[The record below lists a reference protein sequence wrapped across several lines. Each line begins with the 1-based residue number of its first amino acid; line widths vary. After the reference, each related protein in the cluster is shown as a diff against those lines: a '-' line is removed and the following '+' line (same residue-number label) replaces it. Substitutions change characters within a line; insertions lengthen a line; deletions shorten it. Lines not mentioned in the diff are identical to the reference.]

1 MEVSLVTIQFY
12 AREKY
17 WHHIIDVASEE
28 LRRGQDAVLTFW
40 KSFGMFK
47 EGSVVEAIREL
58 DSVSRKREVQFP
70 ACIALQVYHKSCKV
84 VDEEAITRL
93 KSQTKDLKNNA
104 PDSAVLLA
112 CQLFCHM
119 GMADKARGLI
129 GELIN
134 RNQENP
140 NFLMTYGWIEIYA
153 GGDLKEAAGLFDQ
166 VMDEVGEQMY
176 SKYLDSILGKIKV
189 LEILKDYKNMVEYLN
204 DLLVKAPRFVPGLVE
219 KVKAQILIGNWDD
232 IVESVQRVLL
242 ASNKNIEALRIWTF
256 YALAREASYDVAV
269 DKLKELKSAL
279 QQKEP
284 KNAQLYIDVIK
295 PIVRISGRKQP
306 VLDVCLVIAQ
316 EAKKISPKNAHV
328 LLEVGEIL
336 RLLGDYK
343 AAIQVFNEAT
353 QLDEENNQAINKIV
367 WCKILQGNYSE
378 ASQQMD
384 FLLEVE
390 ENSGRS
396 AELAFIASLLKW
408 RKDQDKKEALKLLE
422 ETLSLHIAASKQMS
436 PSLEFYSKLNP
447 DFLLEIAREHLQYLG
462 LKPLSKTAKAPAYL
476 VRATKLLETITKQ
489 IPGIIEGHLLLAKSR
504 FIANDHSNAQR
515 YIQISLQLDPDCI
528 DALILSSLI
537 SLQAGQFASAQTTLE
552 QALARSFTIRE
563 NPLFMLVKGQVEV
576 KQKKFAD
583 AIKTFE
589 AALGL
594 PGIRSAGEN
603 KKTGV
608 LGVSDE
614 DRGSVFA
621 NLAVAY
627 AENGEI
633 QKATRLMAEAIGE
646 FAGTSV
652 EVIIV
657 LANSEIALK
666 KGDIKQA
673 LNILNGIPV
682 DSPSYKDSKIAQSEI
697 YLNRMSNRRLYA
709 KCFSDIVSSDESVE
723 NYLMFGEALMRI
735 QEPEE
740 AIKIYEKALRQKPD
754 DLFLTKEIGRALVL
768 THDYQRAIQY
778 YESAVRNDPKKTELL
793 TDLANLY
800 LRLKDFQSANLI
812 LEQALKKEPTDIN
825 SMKEAAQNYLL
836 QAQVFLKS
844 NKGDS
849 KIQGPVIEA
858 ANSLKN
864 AGMIQKDLLASSRD
878 MSPEQIDKE
887 KKNCSKIFFQ
897 LGQYFEQRERNYPQA
912 LAYYNESASY
922 DDMNVAAILRA
933 AFLFEK
939 QGDYQ
944 KCIQYC
950 NRVLRIDP
958 SNEEAATLM
967 AEIQLQAFSV
977 EEALETYKKLLDNKS
992 DQYNILSKLV
1002 FTLRRVN
1009 KLEHFE
1015 KLLKNAERKKSS
1027 EAGQA
1032 YCRGLFF
1039 RFKGQV
1045 REALEEFN
1053 KSRTDVIYGVPS
1065 LERMIDIYLNPD
1077 DDIPSGSVRLSA
1089 DNISAAESL
1098 VEELFSKSNNLKT
1111 LTMRAMVHIA
1121 KNKKDSVEKGLEIL
1135 TSIFENNQSYVPAM
1149 IAYTVGKQAMNKD
1162 TDAKSMLRNFS
1173 KYPYTIEYAEE
1184 FEKGWLMLAQAF
1196 IDSDNKDSA
1205 TELLQRC
1212 LKYNQSCGKAKEILG
1227 TIKESENKF
1236 NEASDY
1242 YQAAWKISKT
1252 ASIGFRLA
1260 FSFMKSKKYVQAI
1273 SVSKEILTMYPDYP
1287 RIKSEILDKCRS
1299 LIRA

>member
-1 MEVSLVTIQFY
+1 
-12 AREKY
+12 
-17 WHHIIDVASEE
+17 
-28 LRRGQDAVLTFW
+28 
-40 KSFGMFK
+40 
-47 EGSVVEAIREL
+47 
-58 DSVSRKREVQFP
+58 
-70 ACIALQVYHKSCKV
+70 
-84 VDEEAITRL
+84 
-93 KSQTKDLKNNA
+93 
-104 PDSAVLLA
+104 
-112 CQLFCHM
+112 
-119 GMADKARGLI
+119 
-129 GELIN
+129 
-134 RNQENP
+134 
-140 NFLMTYGWIEIYA
+140 MTYAWIEVYA
-153 GGDLKEAAGLFDQ
+153 NGDLKEAAGVFDQ

-176 SKYLDSILGKIKV
+176 SRYLESVLGKIKV

-204 DLLVKAPRFVPGLVE
+204 DLLIKAPRFIPGLVE
-219 KVKAQILIGNWDD
+219 KVKAQVLIGNWDD

-242 ASNKNIEALRIWTF
+242 ANNKNIEALRIWTF
-256 YALAREASYDVAV
+256 YSLAREASYDVAV
-269 DKLKELKSAL
+269 EKLKDLKSAL

-284 KNAQLYIDVIK
+284 KNAKLYIDIIK
-295 PIVRISGRKQP
+295 PIVRISGRKHQ
-306 VLDVCLVIAQ
+306 VLEVCLMIAQ
-316 EAKKISPKNAHV
+316 EAKKISPNNSQV

-336 RLLGDYK
+336 RLLGDFK
-343 AAIQVFNEAT
+343 AAIQTFNEAT
-353 QLDEENNQAINKIV
+353 QLEEDNSQAINKIV
-367 WCKILQGNYSE
+367 WCKILQGMFAE
-378 ASQQMD
+378 ASQQME

-408 RKDQDKKEALKLLE
+408 RKDQDKKEALRLLE

-436 PSLEFYSKLNP
+436 PSLEFYAKLNP

-462 LKPLSKTAKAPAYL
+462 LKPLSKTAKAPPYL
-476 VRATKLLETITKQ
+476 VRVTKLLETITKQ

-504 FIANDHSNAQR
+504 FIANDHANASKF
-515 YIQISLQLDPDCI
+515 IAISLQLDPDCI
-528 DALILSSLI
+528 DALILSALI
-537 SLQAGQFASAQTTLE
+537 SLQAGQYASAQTTLE

-563 NPLFMLVKGQVEV
+563 NPLFMLVKGQVEM
-576 KQKKFAD
+576 KLKKFHD

-589 AALGL
+589 ATMAL

-608 LGVSDE
+608 LGISVE

-633 QKATRLMAEAIGE
+633 PKATRIMAEAIGE

-652 EVIIV
+652 EVIVV

-673 LNILNGIPV
+673 LNILNGIPS
-682 DSPSYKDSKIAQSEI
+682 DSPSFKDAKIAQSEI
-697 YLNRMSNRRLYA
+697 YLNKMSNRRLYA
-709 KCFSDIVSSDESVE
+709 KCFSDIVNSDESVE

-793 TDLANLY
+793 TDLAHLY

-812 LEQALKKEPTDIN
+812 LEQALKKEPNDIN
-825 SMKEAAQNYLL
+825 SMREAAQNYLL

-844 NKGDS
+844 NKGGDS
-849 KIQGPVIEA
+849 KILGPILEA

-864 AGMIQKDLLASSRD
+864 AGIIQKDLLASSRD
-878 MSPEQIDKE
+878 MSNEQIEKE
-887 KKNCSKIFFQ
+887 RKNCSKIFFH

-912 LAYYNESASY
+912 LAYYNESAQY
-922 DDMNVAAILRA
+922 DDMNITSILRA
-933 AFLFEK
+933 GYLFEK
-939 QGDYQ
+939 QGDFQ

-967 AEIQLQAFSV
+967 AEIQLQASSV
-977 EEALETYKKLLDNKS
+977 DEALETYKKLLENKS

-1002 FTLRRVN
+1002 LTLRRVN
-1009 KLEHFE
+1009 KLEFFE

-1053 KSRTDVIYGVPS
+1053 KSRTDVVYGVPS

-1077 DDIPSGSVRLSA
+1077 DDIPSGSVRLST
-1089 DNISAAESL
+1089 DNVTAAESL
-1098 VEELFSKSNNLKT
+1098 VEELISKSNTLKSLT
-1111 LTMRAMVHIA
+1111 LKALVQVA
-1121 KNKKDSVEKGLEIL
+1121 KGKKDSVEKGLELL
-1135 TSIFENNQSYVPAM
+1135 TSIFENNQTYVPAM
-1149 IAYTVGKQAMNKD
+1149 IAYTVAKQALNKD
-1162 TDAKSMLRNFS
+1162 SDAKSMLRNFS

-1184 FEKGWLMLAQAF
+1184 FEKGWLMLAQVF

-1205 TELLQRC
+1205 VELLHRC
-1212 LKYNQSCGKAKEILG
+1212 LKFNQSCGKAKEMLG

-1236 NEASDY
+1236 NEASEFF
-1242 YQAAWKISKT
+1242 QSAWKISKT

-1260 FSFMKSKKYVQAI
+1260 FSFMKAKKYVQAI
-1273 SVSKEILTMYPDYP
+1273 SISKEILSMYPDYP
-1287 RIKSEILDKCRS
+1287 RIKSEILDKCRT
-1299 LIRA
+1299 LVRA

>member
-515 YIQISLQLDPDCI
+515 DIQISLQLDPDCI

>member
-1 MEVSLVTIQFY
+1 MELALVSIQFY

-17 WHHIIDVASEE
+17 WHHIIDIANEE
-28 LRRGQDAVLTFW
+28 IRKGIDPVLTFW
-40 KSFGMFK
+40 KSFGLYK

-58 DSVSRKREVQFP
+58 ESAFKKREVQFP

-84 VDEEAITRL
+84 VDEEAISRL
-93 KSQTKDLKNNA
+93 KAQTKDLKNNA
-104 PDSAVLLA
+104 PDSAVLVA
-112 CQLFCHM
+112 CQLFCHL
-119 GMADKARGLI
+119 GMADKARGLVA
-129 GELIN
+129 ELIS

-140 NFLMTYGWIEIYA
+140 NFAMAYGWIEIYA
-153 GGDLKEAAGLFDQ
+153 NGDLKEAGALFDQ

-176 SKYLDSILGKIKV
+176 SRYLDAVLGKIKV
-189 LEILKDYKNMVEYLN
+189 FEILKDYKNMIEYLN
-204 DLLVKAPRFVPGLVE
+204 DLLVKAPRFVPGLIE
-219 KVKAQILIGNWDD
+219 KVKAQVLIGNWDD
-232 IVESVQRVLL
+232 IVESVQRVML

-256 YALAREASYDVAV
+256 YSLAREASYDVAV

-279 QQKEP
+279 LQREP
-284 KNAQLYIDVIK
+284 KNSQLYIEIIK
-295 PIVRISGRKQP
+295 PIVRICGRKQA
-306 VLDVCLVIAQ
+306 VLDICLVIAQ
-316 EAKKISPKNAHV
+316 EAKKINPKNSNV

-343 AAIQVFNEAT
+343 AAIQVFTEASEI
-353 QLDEENNQAINKIV
+353 DEGNSMAINKIV
-367 WCKILQGNYSE
+367 WCKIQQGMLSE
-378 ASQQMD
+378 AAQQME
-384 FLLEVE
+384 FLLEIE
-390 ENSGRS
+390 ENSGRT

-408 RKDQDKKEALKLLE
+408 RKDQDKKEALRLLE

-447 DFLLEIAREHLQYLG
+447 DFLLEIVREHLQYLG
-462 LKPLSKTAKAPAYL
+462 LKPLSKTSKAPPYL
-476 VRATKLLETITKQ
+476 VRAGKLLETITKQ
-489 IPGIIEGHLLLAKSR
+489 IPGIIEGHLLLAKAK
-504 FIANDHSNAQR
+504 FIANDHLSAQR
-515 YIQISLQLDPDCI
+515 YITISLQLDPDCI

-537 SLQAGQFASAQTTLE
+537 SLQSGQFASAQSALE

-563 NPLFMLVKGQVEV
+563 NPLFMLTKGLVEM
-576 KQKKFAD
+576 KQKKFAE

-589 AALGL
+589 AAINL
-594 PGIRSAGEN
+594 PGIRTAGGN

-608 LGVSDE
+608 LSISDE

-633 QKATRLMAEAIGE
+633 PKASRLMAEAIGE

-652 EVIIV
+652 EVLIV

-673 LNILNGIPV
+673 LNILNGIPAE
-682 DSPSYKDSKIAQSEI
+682 SPNFKEAKLAQSEI
-697 YLNRMSNRRLYA
+697 YLSKMSNRRLYA
-709 KCFSDIVSSDESVE
+709 KCFSDIVASDESVE

-740 AIKIYEKALRQKPD
+740 AIKVYEKALRQKPD

-800 LRLKDFQSANLI
+800 LRLKDYQSANLI

-825 SMKEAAQNYLL
+825 SMREAAQNYLL
-836 QAQVFLKS
+836 QARVFLKS
-844 NKGDS
+844 AKGS
-849 KIQGPVIEA
+849 TGLMGPVLEA

-864 AGMIQKDLLASSRD
+864 AGIIQKDLLASARD
-878 MSPEQIDKE
+878 MSPEQIEKE
-887 KKNCSKIFFQ
+887 RKNCSKIFFY
-897 LGQYFEQRERNYPQA
+897 LGEYFEQRDKNFPQA
-912 LAYYNESASY
+912 LAYYNESVVH
-922 DDMNVAAILRA
+922 DDMNISSILRA
-933 AFLFEK
+933 AFLYEK
-939 QGDYQ
+939 QNDFQ

-977 EEALETYKKLLDNKS
+977 EEALDTYKKLLENKS

-1002 FTLRRVN
+1002 FTLRKVN

-1015 KLLKNAERKKSS
+1015 QLLKTAEKKKTS
-1027 EAGQA
+1027 EAGLA
-1032 YCRGLFF
+1032 YCRGLFY
-1039 RFKGQV
+1039 RFKGKV
-1045 REALEEFN
+1045 KEALEEFN
-1053 KSRTDVIYGVPS
+1053 KSRTDVVYSVPS

-1077 DDIPSGSVRLSA
+1077 DEIPSGSIRLSQE
-1089 DNISAAESL
+1089 NISAAEAL
-1098 VEELFSKSNNLKT
+1098 VEELASKSNTLKT
-1111 LTMRAMVHIA
+1111 LVLRALVNIA
-1121 KNKKDSVEKGLEIL
+1121 KGKKETTEKALEVL
-1135 TSIFENNQSYVPAM
+1135 TSILENNQSYIPAM
-1149 IAYTVGKQAMNKD
+1149 IAYTVGKQGMSRD
-1162 TDAKSMLRNFS
+1162 SDAKSMLRNFA
-1173 KYPYTIEYAEE
+1173 KFPYTIEYAEE
-1184 FEKGWLMLAQAF
+1184 FEKGWLMLAQVF
-1196 IDSDNKDSA
+1196 IETDSKDSA

-1212 LKYNQSCGKAKEILG
+1212 LKFNQSCSKAKEMLG

-1236 NEASDY
+1236 AEASQF
-1242 YQAAWKISKT
+1242 YQSAWGISKT
-1252 ASIGFRLA
+1252 ASTGFRLA
-1260 FSFMKSKKYVQAI
+1260 YSYMKAKKYVQAI
-1273 SVSKEILTMYPDYP
+1273 SISKEILSMYPDYP